1 MLAIRHRDVYFLDL
15 SKDIKKYYKT
25 QSQRKYLLKDI
36 PKILKFQSQRKNIFS
51 SLNCKKE
58 KLGI

>member
-1 MLAIRHRDVYFLDL
+1 MSNFLDFVKRYTKIL
-15 SKDIKKYYKT
+15 ENPKSK
-25 QSQRKYLLKDI
+25 KYLLKDI

-51 SLNCKKE
+51 SLSCRIE